1 MMFKKTMITAATAL
15 SLSAGAASADNFLK
29 FGEVED
35 WKVFIDQERK
45 SCLIEKQF
53 DTGEV
58 VQMGLT
64 QDRGVGYVGVFTDEE
79 TDIKEGEKQL
89 VAIALGE
96 NIYIGEAAG
105 LRGSITKGYSG
116 GYVLSEDPQFV
127 TDIAQQYEM
136 VVFPETNFAFVVDL
150 TGTKKAIEMARS
162 CNQEQLG

>member
-1 MMFKKTMITAATAL
+1 MTFKKSMMTAATAL

-29 FGEVED
+29 YDEVED
-35 WKVFIDQERK
+35 WKIFVDQERK

-53 DTGEV
+53 DSGEV

-79 TDIKEGEKQL
+79 TDIKQGEKQL

-136 VVFPETNFAFVVDL
+136 VVFPETSFAFVVDL
-150 TGTKKAIEMARS
+150 TGTKKAIEMART